1 MGCGSC
7 WFGGWL
13 LGLAFAAVSC
23 GPCVLFADID
33 IVLRFI
39 GYFSCWC
46 LRCWLLSCCLIWV
59 SVAVCRV
66 LRCLASCDV

>member
-33 IVLRFI
+33 IVLCFI

-46 LRCWLLSCCLIWV
+46 LRGWFAFVLFDLGFGCCLSGV
-59 SVAVCRV
+59 TLFS
-66 LRCLASCDV
+66 